1 MKPEGYRWGMEDW
14 LADPEL
20 ETRDWRFSF
29 EKPWRPG
36 LYVGLE
42 AKNLYDPRA
51 VRCGHI
57 NTDRIGVSDHPIAP
71 KGRGTSTEK
80 ISNTKKT

>member
-1 MKPEGYRWGMEDW
+1 MKPQGYRWGLEDW

-29 EKPWRPG
+29 EKPWRPC
-36 LYVGLE
+36 LHVGAPE
-42 AKNLYDPRA
+42 SCP
-51 VRCGHI
+51 VIRCDQI
-57 NTDRIGVSDHPIAP
+57 NTDRIGVSDHTIAP
-71 KGRGTSTEK
+71 KGRGTSTKK